1 MKKILYIITSL
12 ESGGEEKFLLDI
24 YPLLTNKLNHI
35 ICPLIHAGEFYP
47 NNQKVKLENGKNN
60 PFWLWL
66 FKSKT
71 LPAKILKPA
80 FWIYYVFRIHRILKN
95 ENPDAVIT
103 CTPDSSF
110 SLCMHE
116 IITFGRRK
124 KYTWYYRVGTHFY
137 PEGYLPPFFRNN
149 IARWLMT
156 KWMKKIGAFLVR
168 LRIKHADKFIVVN
181 SILKQELINAHHIN
195 EKNIFL
201 LPVSLD
207 NTTVYPQRFLTKDL
221 PFYLNPQ
228 KKYLVAAGRLKYVK
242 GFDFLIDAISPLLK
256 ERDDIVLVIFGDGS
270 EKNRLLKQIKLNG
283 LAEKIIL
290 PGFINDPTTLIPDA
304 IAYIVPSRSE
314 GFGKLIIEAMNKHA
328 VIVAS
333 NCAGPNEIVADDVDG
348 LLFQKENNVS
358 LIDTV
363 KKTLS
368 MSDEQRTRMKKNA
381 YKKSLHFTPEH
392 ITMQLNAKLET
403 DLC

>member
-1 MKKILYIITSL
+1 
-12 ESGGEEKFLLDI
+12 
-24 YPLLTNKLNHI
+24 
-35 ICPLIHAGEFYP
+35 
-47 NNQKVKLENGKNN
+47 
-60 PFWLWL
+60 
-66 FKSKT
+66 
-71 LPAKILKPA
+71 
-80 FWIYYVFRIHRILKN
+80 
-95 ENPDAVIT
+95 
-103 CTPDSSF
+103 
-110 SLCMHE
+110 
-116 IITFGRRK
+116 
-124 KYTWYYRVGTHFY
+124 
-137 PEGYLPPFFRNN
+137 
-149 IARWLMT
+149 
-156 KWMKKIGAFLVR
+156 MKKIGAFLVR

-392 ITMQLNAKLET
+392 ITMQLNAKLES